1 VTAQDPGDARRPD
14 GEQRQRPDL
23 RLVPAFAAA
32 WGAAGWA
39 VGCGPRGT
47 AAVAAGCALL
57 GAVVASLS
65 VRLRHRGLGPAPLAA
80 LSTSV
85 LTLAAV
91 TLVVAAASSRLAVR
105 SRPPLPTWAAD
116 RAVVEARGQVSTD
129 PYRLAEP
136 TSGPWAQRPRAQPR
150 FTVRVRLG
158 TVSARGR
165 TVTSEVPIL
174 VIGGPAWGDLGAG
187 RLVAL
192 TARLAPAAPGDDV
205 VAVARALG
213 PPREVTSAG
222 PVWRVADRLRVGL
235 RDACTGLPAEAGAL
249 LPSLVVGDTSRLP
262 DRLRA
267 DLQAAGLT
275 HLTAVSGANVAIV
288 AGAVLWLGT
297 RLGVRRGLRLG
308 IAAGVVA
315 GFVVVARPQPSVLRA
330 AAMGSIALL
339 GTGLS
344 RRPRGVPALAA
355 AGILL
360 LVADPW
366 LARSA
371 GFALSCAATAALLV
385 LAPAWTS
392 RWSRRMPRPVA
403 AALAVPAAAQ
413 AGCGPLVAL
422 LTPSVSVVAV
432 PANLLAEPAVAP
444 ATVAGVLAALV
455 APVSPPAAH
464 LLAQAGALAT
474 GWIVRVA
481 HTASGMPLA
490 GLPWPAGPL
499 GALLLA
505 VLTAAVVTMS
515 LVPSADRSTR
525 SCGPDPPGSSGPPPR
540 RSRRP
545 PRSWSTRRA
554 RGPTRWPRRRAW
566 LTVLV
571 ALALAAAIGW
581 VIGILLPAG
590 WPRGVRWPG
599 QAVPRGW
606 AVVQCDVGQG
616 VATVVR
622 SGPDRA
628 VLLDTGPLPSRVD
641 RCLRRLGVRHLD
653 LVLLTHHHADHVQ
666 GLPGALRHRD
676 AGQLLASPLAE
687 PAGHAREVTRV
698 AQAAGVPVRQ
708 GRAGVTGEAAAGG
721 WAVRWRVLAPVDPPA
736 PPPPGED
743 GDGTAVNESSLVAVL
758 DVAGPA
764 GSLRVL
770 ALGDLE
776 TEGQRRLLDRLASG
790 RAGVDGPVDVLVVA
804 HHGSARQEPGLCPAL
819 APRVALIGVGA
830 DNDYG
835 HPTPSALAMLRSCG
849 ASVRRTDLDGSIAV
863 VPASDGTLTVVT
875 DRPS

>member
-1 VTAQDPGDARRPD
+1 MTAPDSDGERRPD
-14 GEQRQRPDL
+14 DERRQRLDL

-39 VGCGPRGT
+39 VGRGPHVT
-47 AAVAAGCALL
+47 AAVAVGCVLV
-57 GAVVASLS
+57 GAVVVSLS
-65 VRLRHRGLGPAPLAA
+65 VRLRRRGLGPGPLAMVSASA
-80 LSTSV
+80 LA
-85 LTLAAV
+85 LAAV
-91 TLVVAAASSRLAVR
+91 AVVTAAASSRLAVR
-105 SRPPLPTWAAD
+105 SRPPLPAWAAD
-116 RAVVEARGQVSTD
+116 RAVVEAWGQVSTD
-129 PYRLAEP
+129 PHRVAEP
-136 TSGPWAQRPRAQPR
+136 VGGRWGHRSPAQPR

-165 TVTSEVPIL
+165 TATSDAPIL
-174 VIGGPAWGDLGAG
+174 VIGGPAWGDLSAG
-187 RLVAL
+187 RQLAL
-192 TARLAPAAPGDDV
+192 TARLGPAAPGDDV

-222 PVWRVADRLRVGL
+222 PMWRVADRLRDGL

-288 AGAVLWLGT
+288 AGAVLWFGA
-297 RLGVRRGLRLG
+297 RLGVRRTLRLA
-308 IAAGVVA
+308 IAAGVVV

-339 GTGLS
+339 GMGLS

-355 AGILL
+355 AGVLL

-413 AGCGPLVAL
+413 AGCGPLVVL

-455 APVSPPAAH
+455 APVSPPGAQ
-464 LLAQAGALAT
+464 LLAQAGACAT

-490 GLPWPAGPL
+490 GLPWPAGPV
-499 GALLLA
+499 GALVLA
-505 VLTAAVVTMS
+505 ALTAAVVAVS
-515 LVPSADRSTR
+515 LVPFAGRSARTSG
-525 SCGPDPPGSSGPPPR
+525 SDPPGSSGAPPR
-540 RSRRP
+540 RFRRRS
-545 PRSWSTRRA
+545 RSWSTRPA
-554 RGPTRWPRRRAW
+554 RGPARRPPRQAW
-566 LTVLV
+566 LAVLV
-571 ALALAAAIGW
+571 GLALAAAIGW
-581 VIGILLPAG
+581 AISARLPAG
-590 WPRGVRWPG
+590 WPRGLRWPG
-599 QAVPRGW
+599 QGVPRGW

-616 VATVVR
+616 AATVVR

-628 VLLDTGPLPSRVD
+628 VLLDTGPLPSGVD

-653 LVLLTHHHADHVQ
+653 LVLLTHHHADHVR
-666 GLPGALRHRD
+666 GLPGALRHRE
-676 AGQLLASPLAE
+676 AGQLLVSPLAE
-687 PAGHAREVTRV
+687 PAGQVREVTRV

-708 GRAGVTGEAAAGG
+708 GWAGVAGEAAAGG

-743 GDGTAVNESSLVAVL
+743 GDGTAVNESSLVTVL

-770 ALGDLE
+770 VLGDLE
-776 TEGQRRLLDRLASG
+776 TEGQRRLLDRLVSG

-835 HPTPSALAMLRSCG
+835 HPAPSALAMLRSCG
-849 ASVRRTDLDGSIAV
+849 PSVRRTDLEGNIAV
-863 VPASDGTLTVVT
+863 VPAPDGTLTIVT